1 MSISRLS
8 RGSLYFLFF
17 IWPFASFLLA
27 AGRIV
32 SKQYQGV
39 ILLFSFLFG
48 YSVYLYSGDILD
60 YERSFYQVHDYS
72 WDDFLYLISHVLSAD
87 KLNHYTTNTVN
98 QQPDIYALTLQF
110 LVSRFTDNPR
120 WFWAIVS
127 LLYTYIFL
135 KFINEV
141 ALQIKWTNKWP
152 QKIFFLYLALV
163 IPFYVGVTGVRFWTA
178 LFFFMVFAMRYVRT
192 NELKYIFIAAL
203 STVIHYSFLVP
214 LVLLFAYRYI
224 KISRVLTI
232 FLVLLSLTYF
242 SLSSNTQM
250 LGAIQSN
257 LTFFG
262 ETTIGSRA
270 EGYSDVEIF
279 GQRIE
284 KSSGANWYKQL
295 QPQALHY
302 FLTIVFLLE
311 FFGLFKWRS
320 NAFLD
325 RLYPFIII
333 FFCLALLS
341 FSLGS
346 IGRFK
351 NIFYLATLF
360 RYTAL
365 CGLNPDSRSLRNL
378 SYIIVPI
385 LFLHVMVSFRGGF
398 YYVDPLLLIGN
409 PVVLFLVQSGQ
420 SLSEFLIG
428 H

>member
-1 MSISRLS
+1 LKNI
-8 RGSLYFLFF
+8 F
-17 IWPFASFLLA
+17 LA
-27 AGRIV
+27 A
-32 SKQYQGV
+32 
-39 ILLFSFLFG
+39 
-48 YSVYLYSGDILD
+48 
-60 YERSFYQVHDYS
+60 
-72 WDDFLYLISHVLSAD
+72 
-87 KLNHYTTNTVN
+87 
-98 QQPDIYALTLQF
+98 
-110 LVSRFTDNPR
+110 
-120 WFWAIVS
+120 
-127 LLYTYIFL
+127 
-135 KFINEV
+135 
-141 ALQIKWTNKWP
+141 
-152 QKIFFLYLALV
+152 LA
-163 IPFYVGVTGVRFWTA
+163 VT
-178 LFFFMVFAMRYVRT
+178 
-192 NELKYIFIAAL
+192 
-203 STVIHYSFLVP
+203 IHYSFIVP
-214 LVLLFAYRYI
+214 VLLLFAYRYI
-224 KISRVLTI
+224 KVSRVLTI
-232 FLVLLSLTYF
+232 LLVVISLIYF
-242 SLSSNTQM
+242 SLSSSTQM

-257 LTFFG
+257 SGIFEKTA
-262 ETTIGSRA
+262 IGHRV
-270 EGYSDVEIF
+270 EGYSDVELL

-284 KSSGANWYKQL
+284 KAGGANWYVRL
-295 QPQALHY
+295 QPNALHY

-333 FFCLALLS
+333 FFCLALIS